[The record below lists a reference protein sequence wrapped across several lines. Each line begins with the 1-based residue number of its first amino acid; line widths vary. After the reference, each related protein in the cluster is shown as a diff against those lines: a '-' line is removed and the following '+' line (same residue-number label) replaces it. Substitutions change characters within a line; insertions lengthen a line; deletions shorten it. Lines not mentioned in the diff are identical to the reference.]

1 MGRSDNTLTQ
11 PLQTGKH
18 TDHYRKEHRIIM
30 KALLALSFLL
40 LTQLVSAHAFYF
52 AFAEMQYNE
61 KEERFEITLRATG
74 HDVEKYME
82 VINSPIGKL
91 EECTKNPIKLKQLE
105 RAIDKGF
112 RLSIAGVQL
121 TLELLGLE
129 INVNDEVSFYLASRR
144 VKKPDSLGIEFNFLM
159 DYFDEQQNKLTIFE
173 GGEKHYL
180 SFLPHMTQRTF
191 EFNKL

>member
-1 MGRSDNTLTQ
+1 M
-11 PLQTGKH
+11 K
-18 TDHYRKEHRIIM
+18 II
-30 KALLALSFLL
+30 LALSFVLL
-40 LTQLVSAHAFYF
+40 SQLVSAHAFYF

-82 VINSPIGKL
+82 VMNSPIGKL
-91 EECTKNPIKLKQLE
+91 EDCIKNPLKMKQLE

-112 RLSIAGVQL
+112 SLSIAGVQL
-121 TLELLGLE
+121 TMELLGLE
-129 INVNDEVSFYLASRR
+129 INVNDEVSFYLITRR
-144 VKKPDSLGIEFNFLM
+144 TKKPESIGIEFNFLM
-159 DYFDEQQNKLTIFE
+159 DYFEEQQNKLTIFE

-180 SFLPHMTQRTF
+180 SFLPHMTQRNF